1 MSIRVL
7 LLAMALLLPACNL
20 LTSSDDNSDS
30 NVSSGGN
37 GGTIIELCIFTDPN
51 IDEVLPDWVC
61 SESLDGVAIAAL
73 GKAEPHI
80 AGGELYQQNQA
91 SVRARARLLE
101 QLQANL
107 ADKLAE
113 NLRDTKLSAVSSDG
127 QIIQSLQQGISS
139 QSLVGN
145 SKIMR
150 SLLAADENY
159 YLLMGMDDD
168 DVRAVIGEAI
178 AFSMQQDPQLWL
190 PYTSQLSEADL
201 PSFIEMKSL
210 P

>member
-7 LLAMALLLPACNL
+7 LLAMVLLLPACNL

-37 GGTIIELCIFTDPN
+37 GMKIIELCVFTDPK

-61 SESLDGVAIAAL
+61 GESLDGVAIAAL

>member
-7 LLAMALLLPACNL
+7 LLAMVLLLPACNL
-20 LTSSDDNSDS
+20 LTSSDINDS
-30 NVSSGGN
+30 NASDGVN
-37 GGTIIELCIFTDPN
+37 GGTIIELCVFTDPN

-80 AGGELYQQNQA
+80 AGGELYQRNQA

-101 QLQANL
+101 QLQAKL

-168 DVRAVIGEAI
+168 DVRAVIGAVI

-190 PYTSQLSEADL
+190 PYTSPLSAADL

>member
-7 LLAMALLLPACNL
+7 FLAMALLLPACNL

-113 NLRDTKLSAVSSDG
+113 NLHDTKLSAVSSDG

>member
-7 LLAMALLLPACNL
+7 LLAMVLLLSACNL
-20 LTSSDDNSDS
+20 LTSSDINDS
-30 NVSSGGN
+30 NASDGVN
-37 GGTIIELCIFTDPN
+37 GGTIIELCVFTDPN

-80 AGGELYQQNQA
+80 AGGELYQRNQA
-91 SVRARARLLE
+91 SVLARARLLE
-101 QLQANL
+101 QLQAKL
-107 ADKLAE
+107 ADKFAE

-190 PYTSQLSEADL
+190 PYTSPLSAADL

>member
-7 LLAMALLLPACNL
+7 LLAMVLLLPACNL

-37 GGTIIELCIFTDPN
+37 GRTIIELCIFTDPN

-80 AGGELYQQNQA
+80 AGGELYQRNQA
-91 SVRARARLLE
+91 SVLARARLLE
-101 QLQANL
+101 QLQAKL
-107 ADKLAE
+107 ADKFAE

-190 PYTSQLSEADL
+190 PYTSPLSAADL